1 MTRRLGLGLLAL
13 CLALGGCD
21 GDDSKKNANSGGD
34 GGGMGVAGGDT
45 GGQGGAP
52 MAGAGG
58 QPSAGSG
65 GMAGS
70 GGVATGGTGGVAA
83 GGTGGVGGSG
93 GEPVVPGAPGM
104 GMTSAGARVSSANYS
119 GVVVLGEAPGGNR
132 VMSSASYQLRMGLVG
147 ATQ

>member
-1 MTRRLGLGLLAL
+1 MTRGLGLGLLAL
-13 CLALGGCD
+13 CFALGGCD
-21 GDDSKKNANSGGD
+21 GDDTKKNAKNGGA
-34 GGGMGVAGGDT
+34 GGGMGVAGGET
-45 GGQGGAP
+45 GGS
-52 MAGAGG
+52 AGVAG
-58 QPSAGSG
+58 QPSGGTG

-70 GGVATGGTGGVAA
+70 GGMPSGGTGGAVTGGTGGVA
-83 GGTGGVGGSG
+83 GTG

-104 GMTSAGARVSSANYS
+104 GMTSAGAQVSSPNYS